1 MTTPTPVASLPRRIV
16 YVWDA
21 DYPWDVRVEKT
32 CLALTQAGHQVH
44 IVARNRKWSPETEL
58 LPEGTVHRMPPW
70 HWAGQR
76 ADAALG
82 FPAFFSP
89 RWRGLISR
97 VVRQTGADLIIA
109 RDLPLC
115 PTAIHVGRKFGIPV
129 ILDMAENYPAMM
141 RAIWETGRNTPVDFL
156 VRNPS
161 VVEAVESYCL
171 RHSDHVIAV
180 VEESADRLVQ
190 LGVAASAVT
199 VVSNTPPARRAD
211 AAGSGARHP
220 GRPLTVVYMGNVEVA
235 RGLLEALDAVAQ
247 LRVAGSAVRL
257 KIIGRGRDDCLVR
270 SHAAALGLGSA
281 EVEFLGY
288 IESHSDALAIVA
300 AADVGLLPHRKCEA
314 WDTTIPNKMFDYMA
328 LGLPVASS
336 NVAPCERILLATGAG
351 RVFES
356 GNAAGLAAVLD
367 ELRDPEVRERI
378 GRNGQNAILSRYN
391 WEHDTV
397 TLLNVVDTCTLR
409 GGAGA
414 VTAGVTGHPP

>member
-1 MTTPTPVASLPRRIV
+1 MSTPTPATSEGRRIV

-32 CLALTQAGHQVH
+32 CLALTQAGHEVH
-44 IVARNRKWSPETEL
+44 IVARNRKWSLEVEQ

-70 HWAGQR
+70 RWVGRR

-89 RWRGLISR
+89 RWRSLISR
-97 VVRQTGADLIIA
+97 VVRETSADLIIA

-141 RAIWETGRNTPVDFL
+141 RAIWETGRNAPLDCL
-156 VRNPS
+156 VRNPRL
-161 VVEAVESYCL
+161 VEAVERYCL

-180 VEESADRLVQ
+180 VEESAERLMR
-190 LGVAASAVT
+190 LGVTAAAVT
-199 VVSNTPPARRAD
+199 VISNTPPAGRVSD
-211 AAGSGARHP
+211 AASPARNP
-220 GRPLTVVYMGNVEVA
+220 EGPLTVVYMGNVEVA

-247 LRVAGSAVRL
+247 LKLAGSPVRL
-257 KIIGRGRDDCLVR
+257 RIIGRGRDDSLVR
-270 SHAAALGLGSA
+270 SHAAALGLGSD

-288 IESHSDALAIVA
+288 IKSHCDALAIVA
-300 AADVGLLPHRKCEA
+300 AGDVGLLPHRKCEA

-336 NVAPCERILLATGAG
+336 NTAPCERILLATQAG
-351 RVFES
+351 RVFKS
-356 GNAAGLAAVLD
+356 GDAAGLAALLD
-367 ELRDPEVRERI
+367 RFRSFEERERV
-378 GRNGQNAILSRYN
+378 GRNGQSAILSRYN
-391 WEHDTV
+391 WEHDRLALLDVV
-397 TLLNVVDTCTLR
+397 TRVARSDARHVWLPCYRLT
-409 GGAGA
+409 
-414 VTAGVTGHPP
+414 P